1 MNSVCF
7 DVRTAADGDAVEP
20 FLVKMHI
27 VKFYSDI
34 ISDISDSI
42 PVNGKHISGN
52 IAAIGGI
59 QSCIGFFYFG
69 EVEALQGHFHFWIYN
84 DGDGLNAFQAF
95 GQPEYIFLVV
105 IVPAFGM
112 VNFTKEAFT
121 GRREGTCLCWTG
133 DLIPRCSLP
142 HLQGKVV
149 TEREDG
155 EVDLIGAVVSKI
167 NVFKG
172 HSSAFISCD
181 IHTALK
187 TEDQSVI
194 GTGIVVDGR
203 HDTIWADSGLSQTRN
218 LKFKF

>member
-1 MNSVCF
+1 MRKLQPFQIKFAAGKEDEVQAVVSVYRIQSKGESLGAVAVRELNDLVNDAVASVGWRKAYVNSVCF

-95 GQPEYIFLVV
+95 
-105 IVPAFGM
+105 
-112 VNFTKEAFT
+112 
-121 GRREGTCLCWTG
+121 
-133 DLIPRCSLP
+133 
-142 HLQGKVV
+142 
-149 TEREDG
+149 
-155 EVDLIGAVVSKI
+155 
-167 NVFKG
+167 
-172 HSSAFISCD
+172 
-181 IHTALK
+181 
-187 TEDQSVI
+187 
-194 GTGIVVDGR
+194 
-203 HDTIWADSGLSQTRN
+203 
-218 LKFKF
+218 